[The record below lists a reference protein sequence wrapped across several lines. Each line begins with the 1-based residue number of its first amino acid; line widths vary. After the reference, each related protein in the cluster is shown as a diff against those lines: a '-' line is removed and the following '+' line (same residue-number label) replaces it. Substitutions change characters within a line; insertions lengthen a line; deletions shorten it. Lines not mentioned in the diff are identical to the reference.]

1 MLQVYFILGDVLS
14 MGISFSHHWRRKH
27 VTTSVCQGS
36 IHSQFTDCLRDKFK
50 YAVKKIPSMFMMD
63 KTYCHTFNWSKY
75 KLLNTYQ
82 KSKQTI
88 YKYAFMQ
95 PTIILNYLRHRCA
108 VKYIIMLKYK
118 RLSSNNTHLLHQ
130 FIFLDSNN
138 IRIYILLQLSSLQ

>member
-1 MLQVYFILGDVLS
+1 MFYNWLDKTAMFI
-14 MGISFSHHWRRKH
+14 
-27 VTTSVCQGS
+27 
-36 IHSQFTDCLRDKFK
+36 
-50 YAVKKIPSMFMMD
+50 MD
-63 KTYCHTFNWSKY
+63 KTYCHMFNWSKY

-108 VKYIIMLKYK
+108 VKYIIMLKCK